1 MAGRSV
7 GVGTKRRRKEYVDK
21 KEQNYEYTYKS
32 EKKDVGVLKKSKG
45 YDTGLTKTIQEK
57 RGRKKSD
64 SRGKVTERTRT
75 ETEKVRNK
83 RSNKQHKAKHGGK

>member
-1 MAGRSV
+1 MANKAV
-7 GVGTKRRRKEYVDK
+7 GVKRRRQEQIK
-21 KEQNYEYTYKS
+21 KYEQDYTYTYESK
-32 EKKDVGVLKKSKG
+32 KKDVGVLKKSKG
-45 YDTGLTKTIQEK
+45 YDSGLKKNTQEK

-75 ETEKVRNK
+75 EKEKVGNR

>member
-1 MAGRSV
+1 MARNV
-7 GVGTKRRRKEYVDK
+7 GVGIKRRRKEQINK
-21 KEQNYEYTYKS
+21 KEQDYEYTYKS

-45 YDTGLTKTIQEK
+45 YDKGLTKSTQEK

-75 ETEKVRNK
+75 ETEKVRNR

>member
-1 MAGRSV
+1 MARNV
-7 GVGTKRRRKEYVDK
+7 GVGIKRRRKEQINK
-21 KEQNYEYTYKS
+21 KEQDYEYTYKS

-45 YDTGLTKTIQEK
+45 YDTGLTKSTQEK

-64 SRGKVTERTRT
+64 SRGKVTEHTRT
-75 ETEKVRNK
+75 ETEKVRNR